1 MVRDVLDTSH
11 EIVKL
16 IKKSPRRDAMLQN
29 LRQQLPETTPG
40 IRVLCPARWTVCA
53 KSLQSITDNFN
64 VLQEVWDESL
74 DVVKQTEML
83 ARIIGVSS
91 RMKTFNFFFGLVLGQ
106 LVLRHSDNLSKTLQ
120 SLQIAAAEE
129 RKIADMTVTT
139 LPSNRS
145 DANFDL
151 FWSKVTRM
159 ATHCEVED
167 PVLPR

>member
-1 MVRDVLDTSH
+1 MRDVLDTSY

-16 IKKSPRRDAMLQN
+16 IKKPPRRDAMLQN
-29 LRQQLPETTPG
+29 LRQQLPDTTRA
-40 IRVLCPARWTVCA
+40 IRVLCPMRWTVRA
-53 KSLQSITDNFN
+53 KSLQSIIDNFN

-74 DVVKQTEML
+74 DVAKEIEMR
-83 ARIIGVSS
+83 ARIIGVTSC
-91 RMKTFNFFFGLVLGQ
+91 MKTFNFFFDLVLGE
-106 LVLRHSDNLSKTLQ
+106 LALRHSDNLSNTLQ
-120 SLQIAAAEE
+120 SLQISAGEGQ
-129 RKIADMTVTT
+129 KVADKTVTT
-139 LPSNRS
+139 LQSIQS